1 MKLYGSNNK
10 SKHKSGRSAGSTDRS
25 RYASADYANG
35 GRTREDMEYQRR
47 GGSEQRYG
55 GQPQRRGQP
64 TSDMRRQSSGKQD
77 VHGDPR
83 RASSRTAPPPGRGRK
98 RRKGKKGKR
107 VLIIVLCVLLALA
120 AAAFIWWKLSVK
132 PPETVQQPKPA
143 ANTDADEVTPIRGD
157 TKYTFIVLGCDDGNG
172 NTDTIM
178 AVTFDTENHT
188 LNVVNIPRDTLVNV
202 PWSIKKANT
211 LYSFSEDEEG
221 AKKNSAMM
229 KRFGDILGY
238 EPDFYVIVD
247 LEAFVELVDAI
258 GGVEYDVPLDMDYDG
273 ASVSIHIPAGKQ
285 LLTGEQAVGVVR
297 FRSGYANADIGRIG
311 TQQDFLKTAA
321 AQILEKKSSI
331 KISDFVNIFLKYVD
345 TDLTYGNLVWL
356 GTEFMKLDSD
366 AITFHTLPGNYG
378 DYVYHGGANVSY
390 VSINIE
396 EWLDMINT
404 YLNPFDT
411 PIKEENLNILT
422 RNANGELYATSGVR
436 EGDESWGSGGRSSS
450 GSSSSSSSY
459 SDSSGSSYDDSYSDY
474 SYDDGYSG
482 GGSSSGSGDSSG
494 GDSSGG
500 SSGGDTSGG
509 GSETGGGES
518 GGESGGG
525 SETGGG
531 ESGGE
536 SSGGDSSGGGSESG
550 GGEDTGVVSEEL
562 AA

>member
-10 SKHKSGRSAGSTDRS
+10 SKHNSGRSAGNTERS
-25 RYASADYANG
+25 RYASADYASS
-35 GRTREDMEYQRR
+35 GRMRGNTEYQRR
-47 GGSEQRYG
+47 GGEEQRRRAAQLSGDGEYMSRQAPQSHSSDRRDAYG
-55 GQPQRRGQP
+55 
-64 TSDMRRQSSGKQD
+64 D
-77 VHGDPR
+77 VR
-83 RASSRTAPPPGRGRK
+83 RASSKTAPHPGRGKR
-98 RRKGKKGKR
+98 RRKGKKGKKA
-107 VLIIVLCVLLALA
+107 LIIILCVLLALA
-120 AAAFIWWKLSVK
+120 AAVFIWWKLSVK

-143 ANTDADEVTPIRGD
+143 ANDEEEITPIRGD

-211 LYSFSEDEEG
+211 LYSFSEDEEN

-321 AQILEKKSSI
+321 AQILAKKSSI
-331 KISDFVNIFLKYVD
+331 KISDFVNIFLNYVD

-356 GTEFMKLDSD
+356 GTEFMKLDSES
-366 AITFHTLPGNYG
+366 ITFHTLPGNYG

-390 VSINIE
+390 VTINID

-422 RNANGELYATSGVR
+422 RDANGSLYATSGVR
-436 EGDESWGSGGRSSS
+436 EGDESWGSGGSSYSSGSSHSSYSDSSDSSYDSSYSDYDYDDYDYSSSSGSGDGESS
-450 GSSSSSSSY
+450 GSSSSS
-459 SDSSGSSYDDSYSDY
+459 GSE
-474 SYDDGYSG
+474 
-482 GGSSSGSGDSSG
+482 SSG
-494 GDSSGG
+494 GDSGSG
-500 SSGGDTSGG
+500 SSG
-509 GSETGGGES
+509 GSETGGDEAES
-518 GGESGGG
+518 GGNTGGG
-525 SETGGG
+525 SE
-531 ESGGE
+531 GGE
-536 SSGGDSSGGGSESG
+536 SSGG
-550 GGEDTGVVSEEL
+550 GEDPGALTVEDEL